1 MPGLAL
7 CKVGEVIEEDRS
19 KVFALATQVEAL
31 TKRLK
36 DDSTELSMLHVLYTI
51 NTNVLSVYETH

>member
-1 MPGLAL
+1 M
-7 CKVGEVIEEDRS
+7 IEEDRS